1 MQRLISEYDTQG
13 RVYVVEIKG
22 SGVKSDE
29 ILAEI
34 RDANLSYLML
44 AREMIRAD
52 RDSAIFRLGL
62 PGKLV
67 DVLDKLSSAQVIR
80 LASGNMMLARLRF
93 DDEAIIEL
101 LARQGREISL
111 ANTHAALLM
120 AAQPLESKE

>member
-1 MQRLISEYDTQG
+1 MNSH
-13 RVYVVEIKG
+13 
-22 SGVKSDE
+22 E

-101 LARQGREISL
+101 LTREGREVSL

-120 AAQPLESKE
+120 AAQPFESKE

>member
-1 MQRLISEYDTQG
+1 M
-13 RVYVVEIKG
+13 
-22 SGVKSDE
+22 KSHE
-29 ILAEI
+29 ILSEI

-62 PGKLV
+62 PGNLV

-101 LARQGREISL
+101 LTREGREVSL
-111 ANTHAALLM
+111 VNTHAALLM
-120 AAQPLESKE
+120 AAQPFEGKE

>member
-1 MQRLISEYDTQG
+1 VNSH
-13 RVYVVEIKG
+13 
-22 SGVKSDE
+22 E

-101 LARQGREISL
+101 LTREGREVTLS
-111 ANTHAALLM
+111 NTHAALLM
-120 AAQPLESKE
+120 AAKPLEGKK

>member
-1 MQRLISEYDTQG
+1 MNSH
-13 RVYVVEIKG
+13 
-22 SGVKSDE
+22 E

-101 LARQGREISL
+101 LTREGREVTLS
-111 ANTHAALLM
+111 NTHAALLM
-120 AAQPLESKE
+120 AAKPFKGKE